1 MIFSCFADIISV
13 AASSL
18 PKEKTE
24 ELKGVKKG
32 NKLEFAF
39 EIPQNESAK
48 GSAYTTDGGLDV
60 SAYGFE
66 AQGAGQNDT
75 EIELITKGLN
85 GAEFDWS
92 ALPGSEFKL
101 IAKWNTTDG
110 QSHEKPIGPITKD
123 GVREFNVDWPVDGTL
138 KGNAVLQSEYD
149 QNIGIRVQFT
159 PANSQG
165 YGGKFKFKVTLEEL
179 AESRVDVK
187 YVDPYGRELTDK
199 ADFPTGTMPK
209 VTAEELQDVSIDLP
223 KTSGQINMRADKDN
237 LDLDDLHSASDG
249 LTYKVDGQGD
259 EGTVTIGGKDYKLD
273 ISQPNAKDI
282 ATILLAYQKDVVI
295 PPTKDDGSGKPVDVA
310 DGYVRLTFNADEN
323 KQDGIKG
330 KHTAGAYAGQQLS
343 YIDVRNDVKNPV
355 KYDDANLK
363 AAIGVLSTTGT
374 KNGITYNQDKTQAWE
389 DENKDAIPETGDVTA
404 KTYYARYLKSNKDV
418 IPYVPADPTN
428 PTNPDDT
435 KVPTVDE
442 DNKPI
447 DKTQYDI
454 VAFKVTDADK
464 TKGSLTLGKL
474 DKQQVISV
482 LVKKGSKW
490 EKVTAPT
497 INVADETTTK
507 ANGYKPSIPEKT
519 ETVVNGKVYEAQFVT
534 NGQEITPG
542 TPLPDGVFEV
552 KVLRDETSIK
562 TDTLYGKSYAVFKDS
577 KLAKDKFP
585 TPVKMDDTY
594 ANPKWY
600 SGADQASATTAV
612 ANNKPEDVAITGN
625 TTFLAKATLKVST
638 TKNSEDYDPHYTGK
652 SGKPGETVQID
663 APKFTKNGQT
673 GNVPA
678 PNGTTFTNNNSSQS
692 GVTVDPNTGAI
703 TVVIPQDA
711 PVGSTI
717 TIEVDVTYP
726 DRSNE
731 TVEVKV
737 TVSDNT
743 QPKPEEDK
751 SKTPIVD
758 PVDDGD
764 NIVKLDTGYYILEET
779 KAPVGYKKQAAP
791 WKLQV
796 KEENGSLVIVQ
807 NGPEQTAASFLTSD
821 NAVAADNQTGAI
833 KYKSIVKNIDPTAKT
848 FVQRIYVDT
857 RGYTGGPVNVQIT
870 PTTKREEIDT
880 PGAPPV
886 TTKGGVKTAYRTTYK
901 ITNPGEVDVDK
912 VLNEYD
918 LREANVSVLNT
929 ARWRPFDWGFD
940 EDQINLTKDG
950 VYFIDIEGYYD
961 DNIKDLGK
969 IDLKVDFLTE
979 RYFQHAVIKNGY
991 VEYEKGG
998 SYQEGNINLG
1008 ATAETTIGKAKTSDT
1023 KKYANWLS
1031 KKWQWNEQWYES
1043 GKIIPVSQD
1052 KTIQSITTSINIAPL
1067 YTSNKPETVPQEGMS
1082 ITNEREV
1089 YNITF
1094 SKHEMDGDDNE
1105 NRLEGAVFKLQKK
1118 EGSFWYDMDES
1129 YVSSA
1134 FNGYFGF
1141 RRLEPGTYRLLEVAP
1156 PEGYRALDGTLLEF
1170 VIKTIDPKGELIEK
1184 DGKYYDKE
1192 SGIQVDPTTH
1202 KVVDSQTGKI
1212 IEDANG
1218 YVTITNKKNNYL
1230 VPNIGTKEGDQA
1242 GNLVDYVTSATAKNI
1257 GKVRNEEPG
1266 KGSVTIK
1273 KVDEKGNAIPGKKN
1287 ESGDLIAGAKF
1298 RATRLGAKT
1307 GEDGKPVADAV
1318 YEGYVDEKGTLK
1330 FEGLPLCQSP
1340 HRLCP

>member
-1 MIFSCFADIISV
+1 MKLNKKFLSLLLAFAMIFSCFADIIPV

-39 EIPQNESAK
+39 EIPQNKSTRER
-48 GSAYTTDGGLDV
+48 AYTTDGGLEV
-60 SAYGFE
+60 SDYDFE

-209 VTAEELQDVSIDLP
+209 VTAEELEDVSIDLP
-223 KTSGQINMRADKDN
+223 KTSSQINMREDKDN
-237 LDLDDLHSASDG
+237 LDLDNLNSAASG
-249 LTYKVDGQGD
+249 LTYKVGGQGD

-310 DGYVRLTFNADEN
+310 DGYVRLTFDANEN

-447 DKTQYDI
+447 DKTQYNI

-519 ETVVNGKVYEAQFVT
+519 ETVENGKVYEAQFVT

-612 ANNKPEDVAITGN
+612 ANNKPEEVAITGN

-737 TVSDNT
+737 TVTDNT

-764 NIVKLDTGYYILEET
+764 
-779 KAPVGYKKQAAP
+779 
-791 WKLQV
+791 
-796 KEENGSLVIVQ
+796 
-807 NGPEQTAASFLTSD
+807 TS
-821 NAVAADNQTGAI
+821 I
-833 KYKSIVKNIDPTAKT
+833 
-848 FVQRIYVDT
+848 
-857 RGYTGGPVNVQIT
+857 
-870 PTTKREEIDT
+870 
-880 PGAPPV
+880 
-886 TTKGGVKTAYRTTYK
+886 
-901 ITNPGEVDVDK
+901 
-912 VLNEYD
+912 
-918 LREANVSVLNT
+918 
-929 ARWRPFDWGFD
+929 
-940 EDQINLTKDG
+940 
-950 VYFIDIEGYYD
+950 
-961 DNIKDLGK
+961 
-969 IDLKVDFLTE
+969 
-979 RYFQHAVIKNGY
+979 
-991 VEYEKGG
+991 
-998 SYQEGNINLG
+998 
-1008 ATAETTIGKAKTSDT
+1008 
-1023 KKYANWLS
+1023 
-1031 KKWQWNEQWYES
+1031 S
-1043 GKIIPVSQD
+1043 GK
-1052 KTIQSITTSINIAPL
+1052 
-1067 YTSNKPETVPQEGMS
+1067 G
-1082 ITNEREV
+1082 
-1089 YNITF
+1089 
-1094 SKHEMDGDDNE
+1094 
-1105 NRLEGAVFKLQKK
+1105 
-1118 EGSFWYDMDES
+1118 
-1129 YVSSA
+1129 
-1134 FNGYFGF
+1134 
-1141 RRLEPGTYRLLEVAP
+1141 EPGS
-1156 PEGYRALDGTLLEF
+1156 D
-1170 VIKTIDPKGELIEK
+1170 
-1184 DGKYYDKE
+1184 
-1192 SGIQVDPTTH
+1192 
-1202 KVVDSQTGKI
+1202 I
-1212 IEDANG
+1212 IIN
-1218 YVTITNKKNNYL
+1218 
-1230 VPNIGTKEGDQA
+1230 
-1242 GNLVDYVTSATAKNI
+1242 
-1257 GKVRNEEPG
+1257 
-1266 KGSVTIK
+1266 
-1273 KVDEKGNAIPGKKN
+1273 IPGKDPIKTTVDDGGKWSAPIDPAHEGDVIKVVQIEVGKKPSDPAYVTVGGRSIIVPGHDDGGHWWFGGGSFKPVETEEQVIDKTEHGIHMAYIFGYKDHTFRCEGKITRAEAASMIAHIAKLDLSDNSKPDFKDTPSSWYNAAINAMVKKN
-1287 ESGDLIAGAKF
+1287 LMFADKNGNFRPNEPITRGEFARAIQFIDKENKKEAPFMDIKGHEFEEAINQAYSNGRIAGYPDGTFKPDESITRAEAVTILNNFDGRMVRERGIEDVKKDLIKF
-1298 RATRLGAKT
+1298 TDL
-1307 GEDGKPVADAV
+1307 KPSHWAY
-1318 YEGYVDEKGTLK
+1318 YEIIEASNSHAYSRISNDSKEEKWSNLIK
-1330 FEGLPLCQSP
+1330 
-1340 HRLCP
+1340 

>member
-259 EGTVTIGGKDYKLD
+259 EGTVTIGGKDYKLE

-310 DGYVRLTFNADEN
+310 DGYVRLTFDANEN

-497 INVADETTTK
+497 INVTDETTTK

-737 TVSDNT
+737 TVTDNT

-764 NIVKLDTGYYILEET
+764 
-779 KAPVGYKKQAAP
+779 
-791 WKLQV
+791 
-796 KEENGSLVIVQ
+796 
-807 NGPEQTAASFLTSD
+807 TS
-821 NAVAADNQTGAI
+821 I
-833 KYKSIVKNIDPTAKT
+833 
-848 FVQRIYVDT
+848 
-857 RGYTGGPVNVQIT
+857 
-870 PTTKREEIDT
+870 
-880 PGAPPV
+880 
-886 TTKGGVKTAYRTTYK
+886 
-901 ITNPGEVDVDK
+901 
-912 VLNEYD
+912 
-918 LREANVSVLNT
+918 
-929 ARWRPFDWGFD
+929 
-940 EDQINLTKDG
+940 
-950 VYFIDIEGYYD
+950 
-961 DNIKDLGK
+961 
-969 IDLKVDFLTE
+969 
-979 RYFQHAVIKNGY
+979 
-991 VEYEKGG
+991 
-998 SYQEGNINLG
+998 
-1008 ATAETTIGKAKTSDT
+1008 
-1023 KKYANWLS
+1023 
-1031 KKWQWNEQWYES
+1031 S
-1043 GKIIPVSQD
+1043 GK
-1052 KTIQSITTSINIAPL
+1052 
-1067 YTSNKPETVPQEGMS
+1067 G
-1082 ITNEREV
+1082 
-1089 YNITF
+1089 
-1094 SKHEMDGDDNE
+1094 
-1105 NRLEGAVFKLQKK
+1105 
-1118 EGSFWYDMDES
+1118 
-1129 YVSSA
+1129 
-1134 FNGYFGF
+1134 
-1141 RRLEPGTYRLLEVAP
+1141 EPGS
-1156 PEGYRALDGTLLEF
+1156 D
-1170 VIKTIDPKGELIEK
+1170 
-1184 DGKYYDKE
+1184 
-1192 SGIQVDPTTH
+1192 
-1202 KVVDSQTGKI
+1202 I
-1212 IEDANG
+1212 IIN
-1218 YVTITNKKNNYL
+1218 
-1230 VPNIGTKEGDQA
+1230 
-1242 GNLVDYVTSATAKNI
+1242 
-1257 GKVRNEEPG
+1257 
-1266 KGSVTIK
+1266 
-1273 KVDEKGNAIPGKKN
+1273 IPGKDPIKTTVDDGGKWIAPIDPAHEGDVIKVVQIEVGKKPSDPAYVTVGGRSIIVPSHDDDGYWWFGGGSFKPVETEEQVIDKTEHGIHIAYIFGYKDHTFRCEGKITRAEAASMIAHIAKLDLSDNSKPDFKDTPSSWYNAAINAMVKKN
-1287 ESGDLIAGAKF
+1287 LMFADKNGNFRPNEPITRGEFARAIQFIDKENKKEAPFMDIKGHEFEEAINQAYANGRIAGYPDGTFKPDESITRAEAVTILNNFDGRMVRERGIEDVKKDLIKF
-1298 RATRLGAKT
+1298 TDL
-1307 GEDGKPVADAV
+1307 KPSHWAY
-1318 YEGYVDEKGTLK
+1318 YEIIEASNSHAYSRISNDSKEEKWSNLIK
-1330 FEGLPLCQSP
+1330 
-1340 HRLCP
+1340 

>member
-1 MIFSCFADIISV
+1 MKLNKKFLSLLLAFAMIFSCFADIIPV

-39 EIPQNESAK
+39 EIPQNKSTRER
-48 GSAYTTDGGLDV
+48 AYTTDGGLEV
-60 SAYGFE
+60 SDYDFE

-209 VTAEELQDVSIDLP
+209 VTAKELEDVSIDLP

-237 LDLDDLHSASDG
+237 LDLDALHSASDG
-249 LTYKVDGQGD
+249 LSYKVGGKVDG
-259 EGTVTIGGKDYKLD
+259 EKLTIDGKDYILD
-273 ISQPNAKDI
+273 ISQPNAKEV

-295 PPTKDDGSGKPVDVA
+295 PPTKPNSSDPVDVA
-310 DGYVRLTFNADEN
+310 DGYVRLTFDANEKVEAG
-323 KQDGIKG
+323 KTGIKG

-404 KTYYARYLKSNKDV
+404 KTYYARYLKSGKDV

-447 DKTQYDI
+447 DKTQYNI

-482 LVKKGSKW
+482 LVKKDSKW

-519 ETVVNGKVYEAQFVT
+519 ETVENGKVYEAQFVT
-534 NGQEITPG
+534 NGQEITPD

-612 ANNKPEDVAITGN
+612 ANNKPEEVAITGN
-625 TTFLAKATLKVST
+625 TTFLAKATTKAPN

-663 APKFTKNGQT
+663 APKFTKEGQT

-678 PNGTTFTNNNSSQS
+678 PNGTKFANNKPSQTN
-692 GVTVDPNTGAI
+692 VTVDPNTGAI

-726 DRSNE
+726 DDSNE
-731 TVEVKV
+731 TVEVTV

-764 NIVKLDTGYYILEET
+764 
-779 KAPVGYKKQAAP
+779 
-791 WKLQV
+791 
-796 KEENGSLVIVQ
+796 
-807 NGPEQTAASFLTSD
+807 TS
-821 NAVAADNQTGAI
+821 I
-833 KYKSIVKNIDPTAKT
+833 
-848 FVQRIYVDT
+848 
-857 RGYTGGPVNVQIT
+857 
-870 PTTKREEIDT
+870 
-880 PGAPPV
+880 
-886 TTKGGVKTAYRTTYK
+886 
-901 ITNPGEVDVDK
+901 
-912 VLNEYD
+912 
-918 LREANVSVLNT
+918 
-929 ARWRPFDWGFD
+929 
-940 EDQINLTKDG
+940 
-950 VYFIDIEGYYD
+950 
-961 DNIKDLGK
+961 
-969 IDLKVDFLTE
+969 
-979 RYFQHAVIKNGY
+979 
-991 VEYEKGG
+991 
-998 SYQEGNINLG
+998 
-1008 ATAETTIGKAKTSDT
+1008 
-1023 KKYANWLS
+1023 
-1031 KKWQWNEQWYES
+1031 S
-1043 GKIIPVSQD
+1043 GK
-1052 KTIQSITTSINIAPL
+1052 
-1067 YTSNKPETVPQEGMS
+1067 G
-1082 ITNEREV
+1082 
-1089 YNITF
+1089 
-1094 SKHEMDGDDNE
+1094 
-1105 NRLEGAVFKLQKK
+1105 
-1118 EGSFWYDMDES
+1118 
-1129 YVSSA
+1129 
-1134 FNGYFGF
+1134 
-1141 RRLEPGTYRLLEVAP
+1141 EPGS
-1156 PEGYRALDGTLLEF
+1156 D
-1170 VIKTIDPKGELIEK
+1170 
-1184 DGKYYDKE
+1184 
-1192 SGIQVDPTTH
+1192 
-1202 KVVDSQTGKI
+1202 I
-1212 IEDANG
+1212 IIN
-1218 YVTITNKKNNYL
+1218 
-1230 VPNIGTKEGDQA
+1230 
-1242 GNLVDYVTSATAKNI
+1242 
-1257 GKVRNEEPG
+1257 
-1266 KGSVTIK
+1266 
-1273 KVDEKGNAIPGKKN
+1273 IPGKDPIKTTVDDGGKWIAPIDPAHEGDVIKVVQIEVGKKPSDPAYVTVGGRSIIVPSHDDGGHWWIGGGSFKPVETEEQVIDKTEHGIHIAYIFGYKDHTFRCEGKITRAEAASMIAHIAKLDLSDNSKPDFKDTPSSWYNGAINAMVKKN
-1287 ESGDLIAGAKF
+1287 LMFADKNGNFRPNEPITRGEFARAIQFIDKENKKEAPFMDIKGHEFEEAINQAYANGRIAGYPDGTFKPDESITRAEAVTILNNFDGRMVRERGIEDVKKDLIKF
-1298 RATRLGAKT
+1298 TDL
-1307 GEDGKPVADAV
+1307 KPSHWAY
-1318 YEGYVDEKGTLK
+1318 YEIIEASNSHAYSRISNDSKEEKWSNLIK
-1330 FEGLPLCQSP
+1330 
-1340 HRLCP
+1340 